1 VLQANANRLF
11 PSGVASVPTSPLM
24 AAINSLYCSS
34 LYLCQSASRSFFGSA
49 QESDEAEAGV
59 SFAVAEISVHCAV
72 CEITS

>member
-1 VLQANANRLF
+1 ME
-11 PSGVASVPTSPLM
+11 TSNPYY
-24 AAINSLYCSS
+24 AA
-34 LYLCQSASRSFFGSA
+34 AAGTKTGSA